1 MNTATGQGGPIMAS
15 PSPSTTRARWGAA
28 GVALAPSVML
38 FALTAHPYIARIPD
52 AATVAHAVHADTTWW
67 GIVHLL
73 TAVGSALVALAF
85 LAIRAYLRDA
95 GEERYSAWALPFV
108 ITGSALYG
116 LLPALEFAPMAAARI
131 GADAAA
137 AQAALQPWF
146 VSILATSALL
156 FAIGVLGFARCI
168 VASRILS
175 HLLTRIVATG
185 LVVLAAARFVPLGAV
200 QLYLQG
206 VVSVVALWPLAFQM
220 WRQPQ
225 LTQARTASAA

>member
-1 MNTATGQGGPIMAS
+1 MT
-15 PSPSTTRARWGAA
+15 STPLTRARYGAV

-38 FALTAHPYIARIPD
+38 FVFVAHPFIARLPD
-52 AATVAHAVHADTTWW
+52 AAAVAHAVHADTTWW

-85 LAIRAYLRDA
+85 LAIRAFLRDA
-95 GEERYSAWALPFV
+95 GEERFSAWALPFV
-108 ITGSALYG
+108 IAGSALYG
-116 LLPALEFAPMAAARI
+116 LLPGLEFAPMAAART

-146 VSILATSALL
+146 ISVLAASVLL
-156 FAIGVLGFARCI
+156 FAIGVLGFALGI
-168 VASRILS
+168 AASHILS
-175 HLLTRIVATG
+175 RPLTRLVVTG

-200 QLYLQG
+200 QFYLQG
-206 VVSVVALWPLAFQM
+206 LAGIVALWPLAIQM

-225 LTQARTASAA
+225 LTHVRTASAA